1 MQKWLDLASLEATG
15 IEVILFRNRLKQL
28 FHRARYI
35 YFQSFTNCLEFSRRR
50 NYNHYQYRCGNEDI
64 SAGSYRKSYSGQ
76 EVVDIMAVKKGAKKK
91 KPAVARP
98 KPRKAAKKK
107 AAQKTVKKQ
116 AAKTIKKKA
125 KKAVAKK
132 AAKKTVKRAVVKTVA
147 RKAAKAVTAAKK
159 TTTTSPKAEAAHL
172 SPATKKR
179 YALLK
184 AILLKKRNEVV
195 EGIEARI
202 GRKLTTESGQ
212 KVDSAMDSADMS
224 SHDVEQGM
232 DYSLLEM
239 KYEQYK
245 DIADAFRK
253 LENVT
258 FGLCEECGEE
268 IDIKRLEVNPLAR
281 YCIACKTRKEDIERI
296 QKEETRFKE

>member
-1 MQKWLDLASLEATG
+1 
-15 IEVILFRNRLKQL
+15 
-28 FHRARYI
+28 
-35 YFQSFTNCLEFSRRR
+35 
-50 NYNHYQYRCGNEDI
+50 
-64 SAGSYRKSYSGQ
+64 
-76 EVVDIMAVKKGAKKK
+76 MAVKKGVKKK
-91 KPAVARP
+91 KSAVARP
-98 KPRKAAKKK
+98 KKAAKKK
-107 AAQKTVKKQ
+107 TAKKAVKKQ
-116 AAKTIKKKA
+116 AVKAVKKKA
-125 KKAVAKK
+125 KKTVARKAV
-132 AAKKTVKRAVVKTVA
+132 KKTVKRVVKKAVA
-147 RKAAKAVTAAKK
+147 RKAAKAAKPAKSPTAAK
-159 TTTTSPKAEAAHL
+159 PKEDAAHM

-184 AILLKKRNEVV
+184 SILLKKRNEVV
-195 EGIEARI
+195 AGIEARI

-253 LENVT
+253 LENVS

-281 YCIACKTRKEDIERI
+281 YCIACKTRKENLERI

>member
-1 MQKWLDLASLEATG
+1 
-15 IEVILFRNRLKQL
+15 
-28 FHRARYI
+28 
-35 YFQSFTNCLEFSRRR
+35 
-50 NYNHYQYRCGNEDI
+50 
-64 SAGSYRKSYSGQ
+64 
-76 EVVDIMAVKKGAKKK
+76 MAVKKGAKKK
-91 KPAVARP
+91 SAVARHS
-98 KPRKAAKKK
+98 KAAKKK
-107 AAQKTVKKQ
+107 TAKKAVKKQ
-116 AAKTIKKKA
+116 AAKPVKKKA
-125 KKAVAKK
+125 KKA
-132 AAKKTVKRAVVKTVA
+132 AAKKTIKKAVKRAVKKVVA
-147 RKAAKAVTAAKK
+147 RKAVKAAKPAK
-159 TTTTSPKAEAAHL
+159 KSTTAGPKEDAAHM

-184 AILLKKRNEVV
+184 SILLKKRNEVV

-202 GRKLTTESGQ
+202 GRKLTVESGQ

-253 LENVT
+253 LENVS

-268 IDIKRLEVNPLAR
+268 ISIKRLEVNPLAR
-281 YCIACKTRKEDIERI
+281 FCIACKTRKEALEKI